1 MTDADYDRLASDR
14 ITVSL
19 PHELRQQLERR
30 AREDRR
36 PLAALVRILIDDALN
51 GERAHAA

>member
-1 MTDADYDRLASDR
+1 MSDRVDHLNDAR
-14 ITVSL
+14 ITVPL
-19 PHELRQQLERR
+19 GLQLRRQLETA